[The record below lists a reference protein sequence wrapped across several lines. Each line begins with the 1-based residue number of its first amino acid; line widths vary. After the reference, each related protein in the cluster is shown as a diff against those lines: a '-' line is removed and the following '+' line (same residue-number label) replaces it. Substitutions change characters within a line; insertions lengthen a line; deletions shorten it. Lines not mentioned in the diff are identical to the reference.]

1 VMVEV
6 SDRIWR
12 EVAPEEPEA
21 DLSAVEGDDAP
32 LVDAATGEITG
43 DGFTEADDL
52 PVSLDD

>member
-1 VMVEV
+1 M
-6 SDRIWR
+6 
-12 EVAPEEPEA
+12 
-21 DLSAVEGDDAP
+21 EGDDAP